1 MFKHLSISL
10 LILLGGLAGVNA
22 LQPPALQRYVYTEPH
37 MGTTF
42 RIILYAPDEAAA
54 KKAARAALARIA
66 ELNVIM
72 SDYQPTSELMRLC
85 EKAGSPPVEVSVDL
99 FEILRKSEEFAKMS
113 DGAFDISISPVV
125 RLWRKARRTRE
136 MPKAEEIKK
145 ALELVDYR
153 KIKLDAKG
161 RTVQLLMMGM
171 LLDLGGIAKGYAADA
186 ALAVLRQ
193 HGITR
198 ALVAAGGDIAV
209 GDAPPDAAGWKVGIA
224 PLKNPDAPPAQF
236 LLLKNAGVSTAG
248 DSEQFVEINGK
259 RYSHIIDPKTGY
271 GLVGRRSVTVI
282 APNATTS
289 DGLDTPI
296 CVMGIERGLKLIE
309 GREDLAA
316 LLVFETD
323 KGVET
328 VPSKRFAKYLWK
340 ENEGTKDTNKHEE
353 EE

>member
-1 MFKHLSISL
+1 MFKHVSISL
-10 LILLGGLAGVNA
+10 LILLCGLAAVNA
-22 LQPPALQRYVYTEPH
+22 LQPAALQRFVFTEPH

-42 RIILYAPDEAAA
+42 RIVLYAPDEATA
-54 KKAARAALARIA
+54 KKAAKAAFARVA
-66 ELNVIM
+66 ELNAIM

-85 EKAGSPPVEVSVDL
+85 EKAGGAPVEVSVDL

-136 MPKAEEIKK
+136 MPKAEDIKK
-145 ALELVDYR
+145 ALARVDYR
-153 KIKLDAKG
+153 KIKLDPKG

-209 GDAPPDAAGWKVGIA
+209 GDAPSDAAGWKIGIA
-224 PLKNPDAPPAQF
+224 PLKNPDAPPEHY

-282 APNATTS
+282 APDATTS

-296 CVMGIERGLKLIE
+296 CVMGIERGLKLIDR
-309 GREDLAA
+309 REDLAA

-323 KGVET
+323 KGIET
-328 VPSKRFAKYLWK
+328 VQSKRFAKYLLK
-340 ENEGTKDTNKHEE
+340 VE
-353 EE
+353 

>member
-1 MFKHLSISL
+1 MQKHVTISL

-22 LQPPALQRYVYTEPH
+22 LQPANLQRYEFTEPH
-37 MGTTF
+37 MGTRF
-42 RIILYAPDEAAA
+42 RIVLYAPNEATA
-54 KKAARAALARIA
+54 KKAAKAAFARIA
-66 ELNVIM
+66 ELNAIM

-85 EKAGSPPVEVSVDL
+85 EKAGGPPVEVSVDL
-99 FEILRKSEEFAKMS
+99 FEILRKSEECANLS
-113 DGAFDISISPVV
+113 DGAFDVSISPVV
-125 RLWRKARRTRE
+125 RLWRKARRTGE
-136 MPKAEEIKK
+136 MPKAEAIKK
-145 ALELVDYR
+145 ALQRVDYR
-153 KIKLDAKG
+153 KIKLDARG

-224 PLKNPDAPPAQF
+224 PLRKPDAPPVHY

-248 DSEQFVEINGK
+248 DSEQFVEIDGK

-309 GREDLAA
+309 SRQDLAA

-328 VPSKRFAKYLWK
+328 VQSKRFAKYLWK
-340 ENEGTKDTNKHEE
+340 ETK
-353 EE
+353 